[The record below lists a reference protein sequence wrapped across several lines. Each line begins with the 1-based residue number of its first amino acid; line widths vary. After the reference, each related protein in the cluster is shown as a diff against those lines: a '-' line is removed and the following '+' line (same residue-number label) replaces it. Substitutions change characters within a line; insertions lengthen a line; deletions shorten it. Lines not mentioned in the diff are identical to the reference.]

1 MNEKLAKSAISR
13 KRVLDAA
20 ASVFQNY
27 GYAGTT
33 MRVVGDRAGLK
44 AGSIYYH
51 FASKEDLIGA
61 VLDLAMQVVIDGVQD
76 ALDALPPEAT
86 LRERVEAAIH
96 AHLTAII
103 GIGDYTLTTRRV
115 FGQVPDAIRAQSLR
129 LREAYAAMWHR
140 LLTEGQR
147 RGEVRAD
154 ANLVLA
160 RLFVL
165 GALNWTVEW
174 FNPGG
179 LSIDSVARS
188 FASVL
193 LDGLVA
199 DHVEAAAPKRRAT
212 AKKKSAVRNGRVG
225 AA

>member
-1 MNEKLAKSAISR
+1 MKEKLAKSAISR

-20 ASVFQNY
+20 AAVFQNY

-33 MRVVGDRAGLK
+33 MRVVGERAGLK

-51 FASKEDLIGA
+51 FVSKEELIGA

-76 ALDALPPEAT
+76 ALDALPAEAT

-115 FGQVPDAIRAQSLR
+115 FGQVPEAIRAQSLR
-129 LREAYAAMWHR
+129 LRESYAAMWHA

-193 LDGLVA
+193 LDGLVE
-199 DHVEAAAPKRRAT
+199 DHKPRAT
-212 AKKKSAVRNGRVG
+212 GKKKSAIRNGRIG

>member
-1 MNEKLAKSAISR
+1 MKEKLAKSAMSR

-20 ASVFQNY
+20 AAVFQNY
-27 GYAGTT
+27 GYAGAT
-33 MRVVGDRAGLK
+33 MRVVGARAGLK

-51 FASKEDLIGA
+51 FKSKEELIGA
-61 VLDLAMQVVIDGVQD
+61 VLDLAMQAVIDGVQD

-86 LRERVEAAIH
+86 LRERVGTAIH
-96 AHLTAII
+96 AHLTTII
-103 GIGDYTLTTRRV
+103 AIGDYTLTTRRV

-129 LREAYAAMWHR
+129 LREAYAAMWHT
-140 LLTEGQR
+140 LLTDGQR

-154 ANLVLA
+154 ANLVLV

-165 GALNWTVEW
+165 GALNWAVEW
-174 FNPGG
+174 FNPDG

-193 LDGLVA
+193 LDGLVQDHAEA
-199 DHVEAAAPKRRAT
+199 DTPKRQSPP
-212 AKKKSAVRNGRVG
+212 KKKSTTRNGRAG
-225 AA
+225 AP